1 MAELLLEGSRG
12 EEVRRLQRNL
22 NAALAD
28 QVVILDG
35 KNILPLETKTGIF
48 GKRTKAAVMQ
58 FQRDFKLKLVDGK
71 VGDDTRKALA
81 MRVLV
86 IEGTISRNPNPSPVT
101 PQPSP
106 LPRPSV
112 TPVVPTPT
120 PTAANKHW
128 LFQAQPAAGL
138 TPPPFFS
145 TAGPS
150 ASVLTGQV
158 SFGIVYRT
166 ASEGPHWEFGGAFQ
180 PSFNSQNSPT
190 DPRYTLQ
197 LQGSVTYADPYSRG
211 RFHTAL
217 FGQVLLLTNLA
228 PTSFAGGV
236 QVGGQISLDII
247 EDKWNIFSQAGV
259 QLAGQWTLC
268 GQAGGCAGQLTFGP
282 VFTVLGTTIQWD
294 LQ

>member
-1 MAELLLEGSRG
+1 
-12 EEVRRLQRNL
+12 
-22 NAALAD
+22 
-28 QVVILDG
+28 
-35 KNILPLETKTGIF
+35 
-48 GKRTKAAVMQ
+48 
-58 FQRDFKLKLVDGK
+58 
-71 VGDDTRKALA
+71 
-81 MRVLV
+81 LV

-101 PQPSP
+101 PKPAP
-106 LPRPSV
+106 PRPSV
-112 TPVVPTPT
+112 TPVVPTP
-120 PTAANKHW
+120 PPANKHW
-128 LFQAQPAAGL
+128 LFQAQPATGL

-145 TAGPS
+145 TASPS
-150 ASVLTGQV
+150 ASVVTGQV

-211 RFHTAL
+211 RFHIAL
-217 FGQVLLLTNLA
+217 FGQVMLLTNLA

-259 QLAGQWTLC
+259 QLAGPQTLC
-268 GQAGGCAGQLTFGP
+268 GQPGGCAGQLTFGP

-294 LQ
+294 LQWGRRGF